1 MNTSNAKKGISKFY
15 WLKNPYPQFEE
26 RSNVILNAGF
36 EFVMSVFL
44 FSQKFQK
51 SHQVNKMYIYDQK
64 MHICNAK
71 KGIPNLC
78 WLKNPYPQFEE
89 RIYVIS
95 NAGCEFVMS
104 IFLFSQICRK
114 SHQVNKMCISD
125 RKMRVSDVR
134 TLH

>member
-1 MNTSNAKKGISKFY
+1 MHTSNAKKGISKFY

-44 FSQKFQK
+44 FSQKFRK
-51 SHQVNKMYIYDQK
+51 SHQVNKMCISDQK
-64 MHICNAK
+64 MHTSNAK

-89 RIYVIS
+89 RINVIS
-95 NAGCEFVMS
+95 NAEREFVMS
-104 IFLFSQICRK
+104 VFLLSHICRK
-114 SHQVNKMCISD
+114 SHEGNKMCTSD
-125 RKMRVSDVR
+125 CKMRVSDVR